1 VALRPTPW
9 TAAAAGAVAA
19 LAWPFLWDRFGAEA
33 ASGAGIGL
41 VVASLLLIALPA
53 HALVIGFARPERTD
67 ARSIDR
73 PLLVRI
79 ACWTLAAAATTLV
92 RSAAVG

>member
-1 VALRPTPW
+1 MIRPTPW

-41 VVASLLLIALPA
+41 VIASLLLIALPA
-53 HALVIGFARPERTD
+53 HALVIGFARPARID
-67 ARSIDR
+67 ARSVDR

-79 ACWTLAAAATTLV
+79 GCWTLAAAVVTLV
-92 RSAAVG
+92 RSVAAG